1 MNPLDELNAATVT
14 RFHSALLENLKQGG
28 EAPVIPSTA
37 LWQAIEDNHRCNIAL
52 WDEEDQARR
61 RDVPDSAIAN
71 SKRLIDGHN
80 QHRNDASNVSTNW
93 SWPHCR
99 TCRIRRGCI
108 RKPSVH

>member
-14 RFHSALLENLKQGG
+14 RIHSALLESLKQGG

-37 LWQAIEDNHRCNIAL
+37 LWQATEDKHRCEFAL

-71 SKRLIDGHN
+71 SKRPGLN
-80 QHRNDASNVSTNW
+80 
-93 SWPHCR
+93 PP
-99 TCRIRRGCI
+99 TCRSCTKRATPSGYPMPGASGISHLGRAC
-108 RKPSVH
+108 RKSRI